1 MDFELREEQKAI
13 QRLIRDFVNKE
24 VIPNVEKWEEKEEL
38 PKDTFKKLAELGL
51 FGMAAPEEYGGL
63 PVDSLTSAI
72 IYEELIRGYRGLS
85 YLAVHNLCLS
95 IITNFGNEEQKQ
107 HWVPRLAKGELFG
120 AFAITEPSAGSDA
133 AAIRTSARLV
143 GEEYILQ
150 GTKIFISCGGEADVY
165 IVSAKTDKEKG
176 AKGISV
182 IVVEKGAP
190 GFSAGKS
197 EKKIAMRAYPT
208 RELIFEDCRVPKGNL
223 IGEENKGFKIL
234 MAGLDGGRINVA
246 AGAVGNAQAAFEIAL
261 QYAKERV
268 QFGQPIANFQAIQF
282 MLADMATEIQAARL
296 LVYFAASR
304 KDQGLSAT
312 MAAAMA
318 KRYATDMAMKVTV
331 DAVQILG
338 GYGVMQDYK
347 VERYMREAKI
357 GQIVEG
363 TNQIQRIVIARELL
377 KEIRS

>member
-1 MDFELREEQKAI
+1 MDFELSEEQKAI
-13 QRLIRDFVNKE
+13 QRMVRGFVNKE

-38 PKDTFKKLAELGL
+38 PKATFKKLAELGL
-51 FGMAAPEEYGGL
+51 FGMAAPEEYGGM
-63 PVDSLTSAI
+63 PVDALTSAI
-72 IYEELIRGYRGLS
+72 IYEELIKGYRGLS
-85 YLAVHNLCLS
+85 YLSVHNLCLS
-95 IITNFGNEEQKQ
+95 LIARFGSHQQKGR
-107 HWVPRLAKGELFG
+107 WLPGLAKGELFG

-133 AAIRTSARLV
+133 AAIQTSAERE
-143 GEEYILQ
+143 GDEYLIN
-150 GTKIFISCGGEADVY
+150 GTKIFISCGGDADVY
-165 IVSAKTDKEKG
+165 TVSTKTDKEKG

-190 GFSAGKS
+190 GFFVGKT
-197 EKKIAMRAYPT
+197 EKKLAMRAYPT
-208 RELIFEDCRVPKGNL
+208 RELIFENCRVPAGNRL
-223 IGEENKGFKIL
+223 GEENWGFKIL
-234 MAGLDGGRINVA
+234 LSGLDGGRINVG

-261 QYAKERV
+261 KYAKERV

-296 LVYFAASR
+296 LVYHAASL
-304 KDQGLSAT
+304 KDRRLPVT
-312 MAAAMA
+312 LAASMA

-363 TNQIQRIVIARELL
+363 TNQIQRMVIARELL
-377 KEIRS
+377 KANTP

>member
-24 VIPNVEKWEEKEEL
+24 VIPNVEKWEEKEEF
-38 PKDTFKKLAELGL
+38 PKDTFRKLAELGL
-51 FGMAAPEEYGGL
+51 FGMAAPEEYGGM
-63 PVDSLTSAI
+63 PTESVTSAI

-95 IITNFGNEEQKQ
+95 IIANFGNEEQKKE
-107 HWVPRLAKGELFG
+107 WVPRLAKGELFG
-120 AFAITEPSAGSDA
+120 AFAITEPNAGSDA
-133 AAIRTSARLV
+133 AAIRTSARRV
-143 GEEYILQ
+143 GDEYILQ

-165 IVSAKTDKEKG
+165 IVSTKTGKEKG
-176 AKGISV
+176 AKGISA

-190 GFSAGKS
+190 GFSVGKK
-197 EKKIAMRAYPT
+197 EKKIAMHAYPT
-208 RELIFEDCRVPKGNL
+208 RELIFDDCRVPKGNL
-223 IGEENKGFKIL
+223 IGEENKGFKVL

-246 AGAVGNAQAAFEIAL
+246 AGAVGNAQAAFDIAL
-261 QYAKERV
+261 QYSKERV

-282 MLADMATEIQAARL
+282 MLADMATEIQSARL
-296 LVYFAASR
+296 LVYYAASR

-312 MAAAMA
+312 MAASMA

-357 GQIVEG
+357 AQIVEG

-377 KEIRS
+377 K

>member
-1 MDFELREEQKAI
+1 MDFELTEEQKAM
-13 QRLIRDFVNKE
+13 QKTMRDFVGRE
-24 VIPNVEKWEEKEEL
+24 VVPNVERWEEKEEL
-38 PKDTFKKLAELGL
+38 PRDTFKKLAGLGL

-63 PVDSLTSAI
+63 PVDALTSAI
-72 IYEELIRGYRGLS
+72 IYEELMRGYRGMS

-95 IITNFGNEEQKQ
+95 IIARFGSPQQKK
-107 HWVPRLAKGELFG
+107 HWVPPLAKGDLFG

-133 AAIRTSARLV
+133 AAIRTTAKREG
-143 GEEYILQ
+143 GEYLLN
-150 GTKIFISCGGEADVY
+150 GTKVFISCGGEADVY
-165 IVSAKTDKEKG
+165 AVSTKTDKEKG

-182 IVVEKGAP
+182 LVVEKGTP
-190 GFSAGKS
+190 GFYAGKT
-197 EKKIAMRAYPT
+197 EKKLAMRAYPT
-208 RELIFEDCRVPKGNL
+208 RELIFDNCRVPAGNL
-223 IGEENKGFKIL
+223 IGVENEGFKIL

-246 AGAVGNAQAAFEIAL
+246 AGAVGNAQAAFDIAL

-268 QFGQPIANFQAIQF
+268 QFGQRIANFQAIQF

-296 LVYFAASR
+296 LVHYAASL
-304 KDQGLSAT
+304 KDRGLPVTLFAS
-312 MAAAMA
+312 MA

-363 TNQIQRIVIARELL
+363 TNQIQRMVIARELL
-377 KEIRS
+377 KG